1 LSRPGVNGLERDFVR
16 VEDILVGNTLDRSE
30 TIERGIN
37 AGHERRVFK
46 SPDDFGVFFADEI
59 PQVPARFKIAERIK
73 CHGLASRR

>member
-1 LSRPGVNGLERDFVR
+1 MSRPGVNGLERDFVR
-16 VEDILVGNTLDRSE
+16 VEDILVGNTLDRGE

-59 PQVPARFKIAERIK
+59 PQVPARFKIAERIE
-73 CHGLASRR
+73 CHRLASRR